1 MASSTTTILLTGA
14 TSGLGRAVASTLAT
28 RENHRLI
35 LHGRDRDRLRDLATQ
50 LADEPAEVALVAADL
65 SDLQQVNLLA
75 DDVAAVTDHLDVLVH
90 NAGVGK
96 GATDTREV
104 SADGYEL
111 RLAVNHLAPF
121 ALTQR
126 LLPLLETGAPSRIVN
141 VASGAQQPLDFSDPQ
156 LERDYSGDRAYAQSK
171 FAMVTFG
178 FALSKTLLADVVT
191 VNSLHPATLMPTRMV
206 QEGYGRTVDDLQ
218 TGVDAVLNLI
228 ENPALAGTTGQYF
241 SIQQPAAA
249 HRDTYD
255 IETQR
260 KLWQLSEE
268 LTGVQY

>member
-1 MASSTTTILLTGA
+1 MNTMDRTILLTGA
-14 TSGLGRAVASTLAT
+14 TSGLGRAVAGALAE
-28 RENHRLI
+28 RNDRLI
-35 LHGRDRDRLRDLATQ
+35 LHGRDPARLAELAAE
-50 LADEPAEVALVAADL
+50 LAESKADIDVVQADL
-65 SDLQQVNLLA
+65 SDLDQVQQLA
-75 DDVAAVTDHLDVLVH
+75 DDVAELTDHLDVLVH

-96 GATDTREV
+96 GADDTRQL

-126 LLPLLETGAPSRIVN
+126 LLPLLEVAAPSRIVN
-141 VASGAQQPLDFSDPQ
+141 VASGAQQPIDFSDPH
-156 LERDYSGDRAYAQSK
+156 LEHGYTGDRAYAQSK

-178 FALSKTLLADVVT
+178 FALAKTLLSEGVT

-206 QEGYGRTVDDLQ
+206 KEGYGHTVDDLQ

-228 ENPALAGTTGQYF
+228 DNPSLDETTGQYF

-249 HRDTYD
+249 HGDTYEV
-255 IETQR
+255 ETQQR
-260 KLWQLSEE
+260 LWQLSTE
-268 LTGVQY
+268 LTGVDY